1 MLFQIEKKK
10 VRTEQQNLDCQNIG
24 QYKILERSRTNRTG
38 RHEWELKKLQLWNCI
53 RYQMKPINIGDT
65 VEITRMYTLKNI
77 LQQAKQIYNSP
88 NSKRIVED
96 I

>member
-1 MLFQIEKKK
+1 
-10 VRTEQQNLDCQNIG
+10 
-24 QYKILERSRTNRTG
+24 
-38 RHEWELKKLQLWNCI
+38 
-53 RYQMKPINIGDT
+53 MKPINIEDT
-65 VEITRMYTLKNI
+65 VEIIRMYTLKNI

>member
-1 MLFQIEKKK
+1 MG
-10 VRTEQQNLDCQNIG
+10 TEETRYHIYLTINNII
-24 QYKILERSRTNRTG
+24 YFTG
-38 RHEWELKKLQLWNCI
+38 KSHLQLWNCI

-88 NSKRIVED
+88 NSKKNRRRHINLKYGKSIINFVRNMQL
-96 I
+96 IS